1 MFAERLLGDE
11 CFGFVDSRLEIL
23 SEKSGYHHNAI
34 AVHDTNRVLNSVH
47 ATLEETL
54 IVDLLFH

>member
-11 CFGFVDSRLEIL
+11 YFSLVDSRLEIL

-34 AVHDTNRVLNSVH
+34 AVRDTNHILNSVH
-47 ATLEETL
+47 AALEEML
-54 IVDLLFH
+54 IVDFLFH